1 MEENEINQSSLN
13 LKVHPVIV
21 KNINNEIGM
30 KIDSVK
36 RDLTNKKYKILFGV
50 IAFII
55 VVVAIILTAIFAG
68 DSSLDCKADWSTCT
82 SKCEDASSRQWI

>member
-21 KNINNEIGM
+21 KNINNEVGM

-36 RDLTNKKYKILFGV
+36 RD
-50 IAFII
+50 
-55 VVVAIILTAIFAG
+55 
-68 DSSLDCKADWSTCT
+68 
-82 SKCEDASSRQWI
+82 